1 VDERLRRPR
10 LVGRTRELALLGE
23 RLAAA
28 SAGHAAA
35 VTIGGDAGSGRTRL
49 LQEFLDHLP
58 APATVLRGTCYDGS
72 EPPVPFAPLREAFR
86 DIPVDG
92 EDVLDPAD
100 LLHHARAEVFDRLVS
115 RLGRLGRVRP
125 VVLAVD
131 DVHLADRPTLDLLA
145 FLVSNLRAT
154 RTLVVMTWCS
164 EKLPGT
170 ADLRPWVA
178 GLAGDAGVTRV
189 DLAPLTRDEL
199 TALLADACGGGLD
212 ESVATACW
220 VRSEGNPFVAVE
232 LLGPARIDPRCPLPA
247 TLADLMLARLDALG
261 CRARHVVRV
270 AAAAGPRV
278 DHRLLAAVA
287 GLPAE
292 ALYAALHEAV
302 DAQVLVPGGDGED
315 YRFRHAILHEAA
327 YAQLLPGERR
337 HILGRVPTPRLPRL
351 TPRELQV
358 LSLVAS
364 GDSNRDIAREL
375 FISEKTASVHVSN
388 ILAKLGARSR
398 TAAAAAAHRLGVLR

>member
-1 VDERLRRPR
+1 
-10 LVGRTRELALLGE
+10 
-23 RLAAA
+23 
-28 SAGHAAA
+28 
-35 VTIGGDAGSGRTRL
+35 
-49 LQEFLDHLP
+49 
-58 APATVLRGTCYDGS
+58 VL
-72 EPPVPFAPLREAFR
+72 EPV
-86 DIPVDG
+86 
-92 EDVLDPAD
+92 D
-100 LLHHARAEVFDRLVS
+100 LLHRARAEVFDRLVS
-115 RLGRLGRVRP
+115 RLERLGRVRP

-170 ADLRPWVA
+170 ADLRPYVA
-178 GLAGDAGVTRV
+178 GLTGDAGVTRI
-189 DLAPLTRDEL
+189 DLAPLTRHEL
-199 TALLADACGGGLD
+199 AALLADACGGHLD
-212 ESVATACW
+212 EAVETACW
-220 VRSEGNPFVAVE
+220 ERAEGNPFVAVE
-232 LLGPARIDPRCPLPA
+232 LLPSARVDPRCPLPD
-247 TLADLMLARLDALG
+247 TLADLMLARLDVLG

-270 AAAAGPRV
+270 AAAAGRRV
-278 DHRLLAAVA
+278 DHRLLAAAA

-292 ALYAALHEAV
+292 ALFAALHEAV
-302 DAQVLVPGGDGED
+302 DAQVLVPSGDGED

-337 HILGRVPTPRLPRL
+337 HILGRYAEGLSGPSPARIAVPGGVPTPRLPRL

-388 ILAKLGARSR
+388 ILAKLGAHSR
-398 TAAAAAAHRLGVLR
+398 TAAAAAAPRLGVLR